1 MTIGR
6 RANSNRAPLAL
17 GAATFFRKEL
27 YGRDRLVVGGTP
39 QEPTQEFLA
48 QAPLPQPVRA
58 DLLRLMTDAKV
69 DYLPGLSRQE
79 KIAKLQ
85 SMSYRDYLLNTVK
98 VHPDVI
104 PFTNG
109 VWCMGPDAVSA
120 WFAFYRYKR
129 GFAGLGI
136 ERPSGAPESPK
147 HMADDFE
154 LPAGNSDLA
163 RLMVRALIPD
173 SLAAGSYQEIE
184 TARVDYSKLDQ
195 PSNPSRLRLSS
206 TVIRARHIGT
216 LPLQFEPDKREV
228 EVTYVTGGKAYSV
241 RAKDVVM
248 AGFNNMIPYICP
260 ELPSEQKA
268 ALHKAVRAV
277 NQQTNV
283 LLRNWEPFAK
293 LKISDIAYPGG
304 FYNFD
309 LAGGESRGDEGP
321 K

>member
-1 MTIGR
+1 
-6 RANSNRAPLAL
+6 
-17 GAATFFRKEL
+17 
-27 YGRDRLVVGGTP
+27 
-39 QEPTQEFLA
+39 
-48 QAPLPQPVRA
+48 
-58 DLLRLMTDAKV
+58 MTDAKV
-69 DYLPGLSRQE
+69 DYLPGLSKQE

-98 VHPDVI
+98 AHPDVI

-120 WFAFYRYKR
+120 WFAFYRYKP

-136 ERPSGAPESPK
+136 ERPPGAPESPE

-154 LPAGNSDLA
+154 LPAGILSFPA
-163 RLMVRALIPD
+163 TPRVYSR
-173 SLAAGSYQEIE
+173 LAAGSYQEIE

-195 PSNPSRLRLSS
+195 PGNLSRLRLGS

-216 LPLQFEPDKREV
+216 LPHQFEPDKREV
-228 EVTYVTGGKAYSV
+228 EVTYVTSGKAYSV

-293 LKISDIAYPGG
+293 TEDQRHRLSGR
-304 FYNFD
+304 F
-309 LAGGESRGDEGP
+309 LRTRSRWGRELRGRRT